1 MPTGSAHLPLTLT
14 ESDAGQALQMQAG
27 ERLHVSLAGNPTTG
41 YTWEMTAVNRRVL
54 APLGAPAYRA
64 ESPAVG
70 AGGVFTFA
78 FEAVGSGR
86 TVLRLAYR
94 RPWEK
99 GRRAL
104 QTFAVTVTVLEEP
117 EGEAG
122 TARRPRGSAG

>member
-1 MPTGSAHLPLTLT
+1 MPTGSLGLPLTLT
-14 ESDAGQALQMQAG
+14 ESDAGRALELRAG
-27 ERLHVSLAGNPTTG
+27 EHLHVTLAGNPTTG
-41 YTWEMTAVNRRVL
+41 YTWETTAVNRRVL

-94 RPWEK
+94 RPWER

-104 QTFAVTVTVLEEP
+104 QTFAVTVTVLAQAEEDTGP
-117 EGEAG
+117 AP
-122 TARRPRGSAG
+122 RPRAETE